1 VSRLMLENKFWWD
14 GGNTRSLD
22 LYQNI
27 VMSIHSKV
35 LASAYKSVIN

>member
-1 VSRLMLENKFWWD
+1 MVTLGLW
-14 GGNTRSLD
+14 SLD

-35 LASAYKSVIN
+35 LASAYKSVIK